1 MGGGL
6 IQLSAYGSQDIYLTG
21 NPQITFFKSVYYR
34 HTNFSMESVEVAFNG
49 DPDFGQT
56 VTCTIPKNGDLV
68 HQIYLEVT
76 LPQLD
81 QNNTNGLGAAA
92 TYVSWVNSIGHA
104 LIKTVEIQIGNEV
117 MDRHHGEWMDIY
129 SNLTIPES
137 KRLAFNNMIGRFSG
151 PAVGPHFA
159 ESERTFFIP
168 LQFWFCRNLA
178 NSIPLVALQHQDIK
192 LKFSFRQL
200 RELIK
205 SDKEIS
211 SITSNSA
218 APTLSASLYVNYIY
232 LDNKERRRF
241 VSSDHEYLIE
251 QVQYDGEESISL
263 NASNFSAN
271 LSYSHPIKEIIWTIT
286 KEDNYAINYSSTGN
300 DIFNHKPSSSE
311 EFLTANL
318 KFNGINRFNPRK
330 PDYFKLVQPF
340 EHHTYAPGDKY
351 IYVYSF
357 AMKPEENQPSGT
369 CNMSMVD
376 QASLNFTFPSSI
388 SASFIK
394 IYAVNYNILRVVS
407 GMSGLAFNN

>member
-6 IQLSAYGSQDIYLTG
+6 IQLSAYGSQDVYLTG

-34 HTNFSMESVEVAFNG
+34 HTNFSMESVEVGFNG

-81 QNNTNGLGAAA
+81 QNNTDGSGNAA

-104 LIKTVEIQIGNEV
+104 LIKNVEVQIGNEV
-117 MDRHHGEWMDIY
+117 VDKHYGEWLDIY
-129 SNLTIPES
+129 SNLTVPES
-137 KRLAFNNMIGRFSG
+137 KRLAFNNMIGRFAG
-151 PAVGPHFA
+151 PAVGPHYA

-168 LQFWFCRNLA
+168 LQFWFCRNIA
-178 NSIPLVALQHQDIK
+178 NAVPIVALQHQDIK
-192 LKFSFRQL
+192 LKFVFRQL

-205 SDKEIS
+205 SDKEIT
-211 SITSNSA
+211 SITSSSA
-218 APTLSASLYVNYIY
+218 TASLSATLYVNYIY
-232 LDNKERRRF
+232 LDNKERRKF
-241 VSSDHEYLIE
+241 VKGDHEYLIE
-251 QVQYDGEESISL
+251 QLQYDGEESISL
-263 NASNFSAN
+263 NASNFSAS

-286 KEDNYAINYSSTGN
+286 KESNYNINYSSTGN
-300 DIFNHKPSSSE
+300 DIFNYRPSIGQ
-311 EFLTANL
+311 EFLTANF

-340 EHHTYAPGDKY
+340 EHHTYAPADKY

-357 AMKPEENQPSGT
+357 ALRPEEHQPSGT
-369 CNMSMVD
+369 CNMSLLD
-376 QASLNFTFPSSI
+376 QATIHFTFPSTISNSI
-388 SASFIK
+388 LRV
-394 IYAVNYNILRVVS
+394 YAINYNILRIVS
-407 GMSGLAFNN
+407 GLSGLAFNN